1 MRHSRSI
8 WKRGPRASRPA
19 ARRGSSLPSAADR
32 SAICRSRSAPP
43 GRRGAHSSR
52 RPARR
57 SGAAG
62 TTALLFRDRPTPR
75 RRRGFSCTPCA
86 PACRPANTDDR
97 TSGLRPDCN
106 GRLRIVISI
115 VIPVFNSGD
124 AMIRECHAALS
135 GVLSSIAE
143 PAEIVFVDDGSRDGT
158 LEALKAVQRGDPRVR
173 IVELTANFGQHAAF
187 SAGFDASRGDVI
199 VTMDVDLQADPADI
213 PKMIAPLRMGF
224 DLVSG
229 VRMHR
234 TDPATRQLASRVVTR
249 LVAMMTGVRLH
260 DIGCPFNA
268 FTADVAR
275 SLSSFG
281 ELRRFLK
288 PLAVRVARS
297 ITEVEV
303 SHRARAAHHARSS
316 YSATRLLRLFMD
328 FFVNSI
334 NDLFAWVFVVAAAL
348 AGLSALATATAAA
361 MWLRGAAS
369 GLAVLV
375 AIALTIA
382 AAIVALVGLIGDYT
396 QRIYRQSSGRPF
408 YLVRRVHEAA
418 DVVHQT

>member
-1 MRHSRSI
+1 
-8 WKRGPRASRPA
+8 
-19 ARRGSSLPSAADR
+19 
-32 SAICRSRSAPP
+32 
-43 GRRGAHSSR
+43 
-52 RPARR
+52 
-57 SGAAG
+57 
-62 TTALLFRDRPTPR
+62 
-75 RRRGFSCTPCA
+75 
-86 PACRPANTDDR
+86 
-97 TSGLRPDCN
+97 
-106 GRLRIVISI
+106 VISI
-115 VIPVFNSGD
+115 VIPVFNNGG
-124 AMIRECHAALS
+124 AMIRECHAALA
-135 GVLSSIAE
+135 GVLDTFTEA
-143 PAEIVFVDDGSRDGT
+143 AEIIFVDDGSRDDT
-158 LEALKAVQRGDPRVR
+158 LEALKAVQRADRRVR

-187 SAGFDASRGDVI
+187 SAGFDAIRGDVV

-213 PKMIAPLRMGF
+213 PKMIAPLRKGF

-234 TDPATRQLASRVVTR
+234 QDPAMRRLASGAVTR
-249 LVAMMTGVRLH
+249 LVASMTGVRLR
-260 DIGCPFNA
+260 DVGCPFNA

-297 ITEVEV
+297 VTEVEV

-334 NDLFAWVFVVAAAL
+334 ADMFAWVFVAGAAFA
-348 AGLSALATATAAA
+348 ALSALGLGGVAV

-369 GLAVLV
+369 GLALV
-375 AIALTIA
+375 VIAALTVTA
-382 AAIVALVGLIGDYT
+382 ASVALVGLIGDYT
-396 QRIYRQSSGRPF
+396 QRVYRQSSGRPF

-418 DVVHQT
+418 DLVQQTRVG

>member
-1 MRHSRSI
+1 M
-8 WKRGPRASRPA
+8 
-19 ARRGSSLPSAADR
+19 
-32 SAICRSRSAPP
+32 
-43 GRRGAHSSR
+43 
-52 RPARR
+52 
-57 SGAAG
+57 
-62 TTALLFRDRPTPR
+62 
-75 RRRGFSCTPCA
+75 
-86 PACRPANTDDR
+86 
-97 TSGLRPDCN
+97 
-106 GRLRIVISI
+106 ISI
-115 VIPVFNSGD
+115 VIPVFNSGS
-124 AMIRECHAALS
+124 AMIRECHAALA
-135 GVLSSIAE
+135 GVLDSFPES
-143 PAEIVFVDDGSRDGT
+143 AEIIFVDDGSRDDT
-158 LEALKAVQRGDPRVR
+158 LEALTGVQRADRRVR

-187 SAGFDASRGDVI
+187 SAGFDAIRGDVV

-213 PKMIAPLRMGF
+213 PKMIAPLRKGF

-234 TDPATRQLASRVVTR
+234 QDPAMRRLASGVVTR
-249 LVAMMTGVRLH
+249 LVATMTGVRLR

-297 ITEVEV
+297 VTEVEV
-303 SHRARAAHHARSS
+303 SHRGRAAHHAGSS

-334 NDLFAWVFVVAAAL
+334 GDMFAWVFVVATALALLAAL
-348 AGLSALATATAAA
+348 GSAGAALL
-361 MWLRGAAS
+361 WLRGAAS
-369 GLAVLV
+369 SIAVILLA
-375 AIALTIA
+375 ALTIA
-382 AAIVALVGLIGDYT
+382 AASVALVGLIGDYT

-418 DVVHQT
+418 DIVQQTRVG

>member
-1 MRHSRSI
+1 M
-8 WKRGPRASRPA
+8 
-19 ARRGSSLPSAADR
+19 
-32 SAICRSRSAPP
+32 
-43 GRRGAHSSR
+43 
-52 RPARR
+52 
-57 SGAAG
+57 
-62 TTALLFRDRPTPR
+62 
-75 RRRGFSCTPCA
+75 
-86 PACRPANTDDR
+86 
-97 TSGLRPDCN
+97 
-106 GRLRIVISI
+106 ISI
-115 VIPVFNSGD
+115 VIPVFNNGG
-124 AMIRECHAALS
+124 AMIRECHAALA
-135 GVLSSIAE
+135 GVLDTLSEA
-143 PAEIVFVDDGSRDGT
+143 AEIIFVDDGSRDDT
-158 LEALKAVQRGDPRVR
+158 LDTLKAVQRADRRVR

-187 SAGFDASRGDVI
+187 SAGFDAIRGDVV

-213 PKMIAPLRMGF
+213 PKMIAPLRRGF

-234 TDPATRQLASRVVTR
+234 QDPAMRRLASGTVTR
-249 LVAMMTGVRLH
+249 LVAVMTGVRLR
-260 DIGCPFNA
+260 DVGCPFNA

-297 ITEVEV
+297 VTEVEV

-334 NDLFAWVFVVAAAL
+334 ADLFAWVFVVAAA
-348 AGLSALATATAAA
+348 AAALSALATAGAAVL
-361 MWLRGAAS
+361 WLRGAAG
-369 GLAVLV
+369 GLAPLVL
-375 AIALTIA
+375 IALTIA
-382 AAIVALVGLIGDYT
+382 AASVALVGLIGDYT

-418 DVVHQT
+418 DLVQQTRVG